1 MNLPRVNIF
10 VHILLFIAAAVAFVV
25 RIRLPSDVGG
35 ILLIATAVLFIGNIL
50 WLWLSG
56 RLKILQIL
64 LFILSVVVFWIGLGV
79 GLQVNTTW
87 GNILVLSAALIFVFN
102 LVWMIRSR

>member
-10 VHILLFIAAAVAFVV
+10 VHVLLFIAAAVVFVV

-35 ILLIATAVLFIGNIL
+35 ILLIVTAVLFIGNIL

-64 LFILSVVVFWIGLGV
+64 LFILSIVIFWIGLGV